1 MRKEE
6 VAEVVFKKLN
16 WNEQNKKDF
25 INLHIALN
33 SSDLEGR
40 YFPKTYLINKDETP
54 TAVGTIMFDE
64 FSKQV
69 EKIEN
74 LKIKQI

>member
-1 MRKEE
+1 M
-6 VAEVVFKKLN
+6 
-16 WNEQNKKDF
+16 NKIKDF
-25 INLHIALN
+25 INLHMALN

-54 TAVGTIMFDE
+54 TVVGTIMFDE

-69 EKIEN
+69 EK
-74 LKIKQI
+74 